1 MNKGRAFL
9 EREDDDGEDDGFVEL
24 DTSSFLGSFSVVII
38 LSHLAIGTCFYMFAE
53 EWEFRDSLYFCVVTL
68 TTVGY
73 GDMAPSSDI
82 SKVFTIF
89 YILLGLSIV
98 ATCLGLLVGRV
109 QAKIEACHAQEV
121 SKLGLMLKMVGILV
135 VTTLVGAAYVMVAEG
150 WGVLDS
156 VYWAVVTASSVGY
169 GDIVSGNGPTHYFAI
184 AYMLC
189 SVGFFAVALGR
200 FGSMIMEM
208 EAEQKADEFVKRG
221 VSEGMVREMDIDESG
236 SIDRSEFLQYMLVRM
251 GKCTQDDI
259 NKVLSMFDAFDEDH
273 SGTIDTRD
281 VLAVK
286 ERRRSTSRS
295 MQYGTEPTAAAATA
309 AAGRAGSSGALAKPL
324 LATPSEVSVVVDEGA
339 WGLGALPSAETS
351 LSRRWLSWLPWAS

>member
-1 MNKGRAFL
+1 MIRQIRMNGKRFMNKGRAFL

-38 LSHLAIGTCFYMFAE
+38 LSHLAIGICFYMFAE

-150 WGVLDS
+150 W
-156 VYWAVVTASSVGY
+156 
-169 GDIVSGNGPTHYFAI
+169 
-184 AYMLC
+184 C
-189 SVGFFAVALGR
+189 
-200 FGSMIMEM
+200 
-208 EAEQKADEFVKRG
+208 
-221 VSEGMVREMDIDESG
+221 
-236 SIDRSEFLQYMLVRM
+236 
-251 GKCTQDDI
+251 CC
-259 NKVLSMFDAFDEDH
+259 LSR
-273 SGTIDTRD
+273 TPPYP
-281 VLAVK
+281 
-286 ERRRSTSRS
+286 RRRRPSRVWGAVQS
-295 MQYGTEPTAAAATA
+295 QLADLTAAGGFSTRST
-309 AAGRAGSSGALAKPL
+309 G
-324 LATPSEVSVVVDEGA
+324 
-339 WGLGALPSAETS
+339 
-351 LSRRWLSWLPWAS
+351 PW